1 MVDADIQAEASPV
14 TRAGRIAHASLP
26 ATQIHA
32 HVEEERL
39 REAHSKF
46 HPRA

>member
-1 MVDADIQAEASPV
+1 MGGADIQAEASPV
-14 TRAGRIAHASLP
+14 TRAGRIARAPLP

-32 HVEEERL
+32 HIEKERL